1 MPNHAVAHAT
11 PNHHRPL
18 HPARLG
24 ARARED
30 YLVEFCGMTEEE
42 ADKGRYDLYKGH
54 GLTVGGLVAKGYDVD
69 FDHWHSY
76 VVSRRAGGCCCCVCP
91 ARATDQPTQRIHE
104 STHPHHIRPTLGM
117 DR

>member
-1 MPNHAVAHAT
+1 MGTQRIPFGRGKQACAMGSD
-11 PNHHRPL
+11 
-18 HPARLG
+18 ARDPVKHMLCDLDG
-24 ARARED
+24 TLYRSDALNKGVEKHIAD

-76 VVSRRAGGCCCCVCP
+76 VVGRRAGGCCCCVC
-91 ARATDQPTQRIHE
+91 
-104 STHPHHIRPTLGM
+104 
-117 DR
+117 